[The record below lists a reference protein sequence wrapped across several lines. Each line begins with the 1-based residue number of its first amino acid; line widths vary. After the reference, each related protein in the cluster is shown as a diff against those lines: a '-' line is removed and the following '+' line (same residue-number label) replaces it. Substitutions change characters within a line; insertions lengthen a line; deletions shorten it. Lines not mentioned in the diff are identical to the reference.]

1 MDSGRVPVKLYDF
14 ARKKYGNELLIDLI
28 RLETLARYIQQ
39 TPKHRLSYYDI
50 TFIPK
55 GSGQFAIDGH
65 DFQIETD
72 QLFFSA
78 PGQTREWKVDETPK
92 GLVLI
97 FEEEFLCSFFNDP
110 LFVKNL
116 SFFRNKQALPE
127 LKLTNEQSDYL
138 TNLLLQIEQE
148 ILSARENHLLRA
160 LLYQAL
166 AWINSAYR
174 QAYQLSEKPQ
184 NSRVAHFF
192 ELVEAHFSSEHATK
206 FYADQLCITSGYLN
220 ELVKNEA
227 GTSAKQYIIN
237 RQMTEAK
244 RLLQFTY
251 TPVAEIAW
259 QLGFQDTS
267 YFIRLFRAENGLS
280 PLAFRKNQRP

>member
-1 MDSGRVPVKLYDF
+1 MSSDRVPVKLYDF

-50 TFIPK
+50 TFIPR
-55 GSGQFAIDGH
+55 GSGQFVIDGH

-78 PGQTREWKVDETPK
+78 PGQTREWKVDEKPK

-110 LFVKNL
+110 LFVKSL

-127 LKLTNEQSDYL
+127 LKLNNEQSNYL

-148 ILSARENHLLRA
+148 VLSGKENHLLRA
-160 LLYQAL
+160 LLYQVL
-166 AWINSAYR
+166 AWLNNTYR
-174 QAYQLSEKPQ
+174 LTHQLSEKLQ
-184 NSRVAHFF
+184 NPRVARFF
-192 ELVEAHFSSEHATK
+192 ELVEAHFTSEHTTK

-244 RLLQFTY
+244 RLLQFRD

-259 QLGFQDTS
+259 QLGFQDPS
-267 YFIRLFRAENGLS
+267 YFIRLFRNENGLS